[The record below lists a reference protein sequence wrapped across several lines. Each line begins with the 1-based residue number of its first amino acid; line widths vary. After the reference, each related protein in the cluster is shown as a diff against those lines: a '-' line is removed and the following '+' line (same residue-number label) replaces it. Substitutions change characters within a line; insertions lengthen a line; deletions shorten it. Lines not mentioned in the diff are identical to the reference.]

1 MNPLETEVAGLK
13 FKNPLGLASCSLGF
27 SFQHL
32 KRAAD
37 EGMGF
42 VVTKSISKFP
52 RKIYGGT
59 TVVVEKECAI
69 NAEGL
74 PNPGLE
80 KYVDEIKKFK
90 SYVKESG
97 NNVVLI
103 GSSLGFDEK
112 NSFDLDCLVEVSR
125 GLAEAGADAI
135 ELNLSCPHSDPKK
148 VGGLYLVAQDPSLVK
163 EVTKEVKNA
172 VNVPVI
178 VKLSPAVIDIGE
190 IAKSAEDGGADAIS
204 GINTVP
210 SINIFTEKDREGK
223 PKLSNIYGG
232 LSGPAILPIAL
243 KLIYDIYKAVKIPII
258 SYGGVTDAESLIKH
272 IFVGARACGTVTALY
287 MKGYPVVKEIL
298 TGLENYMKEHGF
310 ANIGEMVG
318 LSHKWH
324 KNLDANG
331 KIIGDAI
338 PKT

>member
-1 MNPLETEVAGLK
+1 MKLETVVAGLK
-13 FKNPLGLASCSLGF
+13 FKNPLGLASCSLGYT
-27 SFQHL
+27 FQQL

-42 VVTKSISKFP
+42 IVTKSISKFP

-59 TVVVEKECAI
+59 TVVVGKEYTI

-90 SYVKESG
+90 LYIKESG

-112 NSFDLDCLVEVSR
+112 NSFDIKCLVEVSR
-125 GLAEAGADAI
+125 SLAEAGTDAI

-148 VGGLYLVAQDPSLVK
+148 VGGSCLVAQDPLLVK
-163 EVTKEVKNA
+163 EVTKEVKN
-172 VNVPVI
+172 VVGVPVI

-190 IAKSAEDGGADAIS
+190 IAKAAEDGGANAIS

-210 SINIFTEKDREGK
+210 VINISTEKDREGK

-243 KLIYDIYKAVKIPII
+243 KMIYDIYKAVKIPII

-287 MKGYPVVKEIL
+287 MKGYSVVKEIL
-298 TGLENYMKEHGF
+298 TGLENYMKEHEF
-310 ANIGEMVG
+310 SSIEEMVG
-318 LSHKWH
+318 ISHKWN
-324 KNLDANG
+324 KNLDADG
-331 KIIGDAI
+331 KIIGDVV